1 MLHVHTCCYR
11 FQVGTD
17 LYVCRQQVAAIKWA
31 WYNGKYLHYSYHEF
45 TREMS
50 VQELGNSYD
59 VGREV
64 LSEMKFGDEES
75 PLLSKTKLKTFDDA
89 LETPGVGFFH
99 IVLILVSGWALASDS
114 VEVQCV
120 SFVTPLLNDS
130 NANPDLALRAS
141 DVSYY

>member
-1 MLHVHTCCYR
+1 MV
-11 FQVGTD
+11 
-17 LYVCRQQVAAIKWA
+17 IIS
-31 WYNGKYLHYSYHEF
+31 NSLHYSYEF

-50 VQELGNSYD
+50 VQELGDSYD

-130 NANPDLALRAS
+130 HANPDLALRAN
-141 DVSYY
+141 DVSYYFVKCGVLTY